1 MKVKTKT
8 HTDRLWYELNRIS
21 AVAAIA
27 ETFIETLPAGVTKT
41 KLTALNNEI
50 MVAVNEAMNR
60 TTDIKTAMAS
70 I

>member
-27 ETFIETLPAGVTKT
+27 ETFIETLPAGVAKT
-41 KLTALNNEI
+41 KLITLNNEI
-50 MVAVNEAMNR
+50 MAAVNEAMNCA
-60 TTDIKTAMAS
+60 TDIKEAVAT